1 MIKSSHQQCPKLK
14 KHPMTKYSESIPKW
28 KGMKRLVFKSDVFS
42 VSLTSWHCARY
53 PDLCDYCSVSS
64 SPLSLFLFVEVCPA
78 QGWWVFRQQS
88 KTFTITIQNSWAKC
102 FIKFTQSHIQIYK
115 GRKISVII
123 KLIQAS
129 PLQSLTSSP
138 CQAGIHISFSNKEVQ
153 FWKYNN

>member
-1 MIKSSHQQCPKLK
+1 M
-14 KHPMTKYSESIPKW
+14 
-28 KGMKRLVFKSDVFS
+28 FKSDVFS

-88 KTFTITIQNSWAKC
+88 KTFTRTIQNSWAKC

-129 PLQSLTSSP
+129 PRKVWHLHPVRQAFIFHFPKRRYSFESITINNLVLRENSSK
-138 CQAGIHISFSNKEVQ
+138 GISNFTVLKWPMNYLMVS
-153 FWKYNN
+153 